1 MGSLGKSIKKIK
13 ICEENIFSENVGLGS
28 KKLKNMISDD
38 ESWCDAKQQEI
49 KELVYLQNLKYNVPK

>member
-1 MGSLGKSIKKIK
+1 MK

-49 KELVYLQNLKYNVPK
+49 KELVCLQNLKYNVPK